1 MGESFAKHLGIRVFH
16 AKILNLKLHLMN
28 QVIQEH
34 CGNDCLEPRLGC
46 CQLEMDGWISTRPL
60 VHPSRHHSLLPP
72 KRDPVSVASYHLL
85 KGDKESEIFLTMA
98 SLSKMFL
105 Y

>member
-1 MGESFAKHLGIRVFH
+1 MGELFAKHLGIRVFH
-16 AKILNLKLHLMN
+16 AKILNLKLRLMK

-34 CGNDCLEPRLGC
+34 CDNNCLEPRFGC
-46 CQLEMDGWISTRPL
+46 CQLEMDGWISTCPP
-60 VHPSRHHSLLPP
+60 VHPSLHHSLLPP
-72 KRDPVSVASYHLL
+72 KGDPVSIASYHLL